1 MAKYSHTIRLKNAGL
16 DFNYCAEFRM
26 ILDDFV
32 QILPVFSIYV
42 FNTIY

>member
-1 MAKYSHTIRLKNAGL
+1 MANFSHGLKNAGL
-16 DFNYCAEFRM
+16 DFNYYAEFSM

-32 QILPVFSIYV
+32 QILPVFSTYA